1 MEEIFKEEFQKQQK
15 NLLNRTSGNCDITMP
30 EIKKF
35 QSDINDLKASLEH
48 TETVLEE
55 KVANAEKEAEKLQRK
70 ITELWDYQVDSER
83 LELTVKKVVD
93 LEDWSW
99 RNKLRIDGIREKEN
113 KTWDKYEQ
121 ENQSLVKYKLGIAE
135 NVV

>member
-1 MEEIFKEEFQKQQK
+1 M
-15 NLLNRTSGNCDITMP
+15 
-30 EIKKF
+30 
-35 QSDINDLKASLEH
+35 
-48 TETVLEE
+48 
-55 KVANAEKEAEKLQRK
+55 
-70 ITELWDYQVDSER
+70 
-83 LELTVKKVVD
+83 KKVVD

-135 NVV
+135 NVVIERVRQIKKKGNSKNPGKPRTIACQFLKYKDKTNILKNAKKLKDKNLFINEDYSHETMELRQERWEKVETRIGIKVKY

>member
-1 MEEIFKEEFQKQQK
+1 M
-15 NLLNRTSGNCDITMP
+15 
-30 EIKKF
+30 
-35 QSDINDLKASLEH
+35 
-48 TETVLEE
+48 
-55 KVANAEKEAEKLQRK
+55 
-70 ITELWDYQVDSER
+70 LWDYQVDSER

-99 RNKLRIDGIREKEN
+99 SNKLRIDGIREKEN